1 MTFSFSPSLSLLSS
15 HTAMAEQFIVRSQGL
30 KQQLKLNFVVY
41 DGVEVIRLKEGLIPV
56 FEFADEVELQLVV
69 RRKKPAAASAA
80 NNAVA
85 TSMAAK
91 SNQQQNVH
99 KPFVCISYL
108 LHLCETYH

>member
-1 MTFSFSPSLSLLSS
+1 
-15 HTAMAEQFIVRSQGL
+15 MAEQFIVRSQGL